1 MERRIWLHRHLFK
14 WLLLYLLRCLL
25 QLISPSLKCIDSNKS
40 RTSVILYKKTVSQMW
55 YFAIYFKFLS
65 SLTFTYRITGIK
77 NSLLM
82 ALLTM
87 QILWKEQ
94 ILTETTF
101 TKSSSDKVSNI
112 SMTEVRISFNVNP
125 LTLPLL
131 TEIHKIIEKLN
142 LTNII

>member
-1 MERRIWLHRHLFK
+1 MFGANQSNMLERRIWPQR
-14 WLLLYLLRCLL
+14 RCFFSDFRL
-25 QLISPSLKCIDSNKS
+25 SLKWIDSNKS
-40 RTSVILYKKTVSQMW
+40 KTLIILTKKTVSRVLQ
-55 YFAIYFKFLS
+55 FAPHFTLLS
-65 SLTFTYRITGIK
+65 SLTFEHLIFGIK

-112 SMTEVRISFNVNP
+112 SMTEVRISFNVSP

-131 TEIHKIIEKLN
+131 SEMHKIIEELN
-142 LTNII
+142 LTNFI

>member
-1 MERRIWLHRHLFK
+1 
-14 WLLLYLLRCLL
+14 
-25 QLISPSLKCIDSNKS
+25 
-40 RTSVILYKKTVSQMW
+40 
-55 YFAIYFKFLS
+55 
-65 SLTFTYRITGIK
+65 
-77 NSLLM
+77 
-82 ALLTM
+82 M

-131 TEIHKIIEKLN
+131 TEIHKIIEKFN
-142 LTNII
+142 LTNFI